1 MSQLVCNNISI
12 AYEKENVVDSLSI
25 KVEKGDYVSIIGE
38 NGTGK
43 SSLLKGILG
52 LVPIKVG
59 QVIFDEGC
67 SRKNIGYLSQQNPM
81 QKDFPASVYEVVLS
95 GCLKNKGFNPFF
107 SKKEKELAISNLKKM
122 GIYNLKKSS
131 YADLSGG
138 QKQRVLLARALC
150 ATDSMIILDE
160 PITGLDPVA
169 TADMY
174 RLVDKLNKEL
184 GITIIMVTHDIDNAL
199 KYSNKI
205 LHLHKKNKYY
215 FGPKEDYLMHGGC
228 TKECCV
234 VDAEELPKT
243 AFDKDGMQPDELK
256 YGPADSECNDP
267 SCRCHINISSK
278 DIASYTRNALK
289 DVNGGAK

>member
-1 MSQLVCNNISI
+1 MSQLICKNISI
-12 AYEKENVVDSLSI
+12 AYEKENVVDNLSI
-25 KVEKGDYVSIIGE
+25 TVEKGDYVSIIGE

-52 LVPIKVG
+52 LVALKSG

-67 SRKNIGYLSQQNPM
+67 SRKNIGYLSQQNLM

-95 GCLKNKGFNPFF
+95 GCIKSKGFRPFY
-107 SKKEKELAISNLKKM
+107 SKKEKNLALENLKRLGM
-122 GIYNLKKSS
+122 DSLKKSC

-150 ATDSMIILDE
+150 ATDRMIVLDE

-174 RLVDKLNKEL
+174 HLVNKLNKDF

-205 LHLHKKNKYY
+205 LHLHKNNKYY
-215 FGPKEDYLMHGGC
+215 FGPKEDYLIHGGC
-228 TKECCV
+228 TEECCMPDV
-234 VDAEELPKT
+234 LELPKT
-243 AFDKDGMQPDELK
+243 SLDEEKITKEELK
-256 YGPADSECNDP
+256 YGPADSECKNP
-267 SCRCHINISSK
+267 TCQCHHHTSSK
-278 DIASYTRNALK
+278 S
-289 DVNGGAK
+289 GGAK